1 MELTYN
7 MYMMSVKTYSKL
19 LPKNIPIG
27 DVDVRAEFDIFHRN
41 ILRLLLLGA
50 RLLRVLSVLGSGG
63 AKLFRFL

>member
-1 MELTYN
+1 
-7 MYMMSVKTYSKL
+7 MMSVKTYSKL
-19 LPKNIPIG
+19 LPKNIRIG